1 MNSKAKQLKRIAK
14 EKSLGEFDCLYKEP
28 GLAKIPQIGK
38 IELYKTFLMFTEAFS
53 SKQRRKMKHRDLMFV
68 DARSRVTMSMYC
80 KRSGEFSVQF
90 VDNSECFERC
100 ESFRGERERESVFFV
115 CAMISM
121 FLFFV
126 LFSAA
131 SLLCFFVCVCF
142 DRDRC
147 LVRFQIRRRDA
158 ALRRRMGRE
167 DGEELVF
174 GTRSTMINC

>member
-1 MNSKAKQLKRIAK
+1 MNSKAKQLKRMAK

-100 ESFRGERERESVFFV
+100 ESFRGERERERFFCVRDDFDVSFFRFVFCGVFVVFF
-115 CAMISM
+115 
-121 FLFFV
+121 
-126 LFSAA
+126 
-131 SLLCFFVCVCF
+131 CVCLF
-142 DRDRC
+142 RSRSMSRS
-147 LVRFQIRRRDA
+147 VSNTTTRR
-158 ALRRRMGRE
+158 GSSST
-167 DGEELVF
+167 DGERRWRRASF
-174 GTRSTMINC
+174 WDTFNDD

>member
-1 MNSKAKQLKRIAK
+1 MNSKAKQLKRMAK

-53 SKQRRKMKHRDLMFV
+53 SKQRRKMKQRDLMFV

-100 ESFRGERERESVFFV
+100 ESFRGERERERFFCV
-115 CAMISM
+115 RDDFDVS
-121 FLFFV
+121 
-126 LFSAA
+126 FS
-131 SLLCFFVCVCF
+131 SFCF
-142 DRDRC
+142 
-147 LVRFQIRRRDA
+147 
-158 ALRRRMGRE
+158 LRRLCCVFLCVFVSIAIDVSFGFKYDDATRLFV
-167 DGEELVF
+167 DGWGEKMAK
-174 GTRSTMINC
+174 S